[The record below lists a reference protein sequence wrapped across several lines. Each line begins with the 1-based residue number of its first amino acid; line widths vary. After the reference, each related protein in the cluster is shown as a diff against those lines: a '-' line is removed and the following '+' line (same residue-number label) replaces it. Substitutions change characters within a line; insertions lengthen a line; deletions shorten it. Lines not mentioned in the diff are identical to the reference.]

1 MVKEL
6 ETANSGERVAINR
19 RGRIIAVLLLMGMGF
34 AVVALRLVYLQVY
47 QRAALSVRA
56 ERQQERVVKLDPKR
70 GTIYDRMG
78 RELAVSLDVDSIY
91 GVPSG
96 IDNPRAVAQ
105 QLSHILREDRRG
117 LEQRLEGNK
126 QFVWLSRKVEPGK
139 AEKIREL
146 GNKEIGIR
154 LESKRF
160 YPKKSLA
167 GPVLGFLGMDNDG
180 LEGLELAYDKALRGV
195 SGWVLAE
202 KDAMGRTVFPGG
214 SGFQYKLPKPGHD
227 LLLTIDEVIQHIAE
241 KELDAALASSRA
253 KGGVCI
259 VMNPQT
265 GEVLALSVRSAA
277 FGKQAFNPNEPRR
290 SKPAEWRNRAV
301 TDAFEPGSIF
311 KPFLAAAALEER
323 VVHPLEYVDCSAGK
337 IQLADR
343 VIKDAHENGVLT
355 FTDVIAESSNVGTI
369 TVALRLGKERFAR
382 YIAAFGFGKKTGVD
396 IPGEIAG
403 QLKDCRLWS
412 GVSIG
417 SIAIGQE
424 VGVTPIQMASA
435 YCALA
440 NGGMLMK
447 PYLVSEIVDHDG
459 GEGRKFQA
467 EAVGRA
473 ITAETCAKVNKMLQR
488 VVETGTGQLARPAGY
503 TAAGKTGTA
512 QKIDQRTGKYSQK
525 DYVSSF
531 VGFTPANSPKLV
543 ILVMVDSPEGA
554 VHYGGSV
561 AGPVFK
567 AVAEQS
573 LAYLQVAPDE
583 VGGRMLLVER

>member
-1 MVKEL
+1 ME
-6 ETANSGERVAINR
+6 R
-19 RGRIIAVLLLMGMGF
+19 RGRILAVLLLMGMGF
-34 AVVALRLVYLQVY
+34 VCVALRLVYLQVY
-47 QRAALSVRA
+47 QRAELSVRA

-78 RELAVSLDVDSIY
+78 RELAVSLDVDSVY

-96 IDNPRAVAQ
+96 IDNPRPLAQ
-105 QLSHILREDRRG
+105 QLSRILREDRRG
-117 LEQRLEGNK
+117 LEQRLAGNK
-126 QFVWLSRKVEPGK
+126 QFVWLSRKVEPGR
-139 AEKIREL
+139 AEKIRAL

-160 YPKKSLA
+160 YPKKTLA
-167 GPVLGFLGMDNDG
+167 GPVLGFLGVENGG
-180 LEGLELAYDKALRGV
+180 LEGLELAYDKTLRGMN
-195 SGWVLAE
+195 GWVIAE

-214 SGFQYKLPKPGHD
+214 PGFQYKLPKPGHD
-227 LLLTIDEVIQHIAE
+227 ILLTIDEVIQHIAE
-241 KELDAALASSRA
+241 KELDSVLASTRA
-253 KGGVCI
+253 KGGVCL

-277 FGKQAFNPNEPRR
+277 NGKQAFNPNEPQR

-311 KPFLAAAALEER
+311 KPFLASAALEER
-323 VVHPLEYVDCSAGK
+323 VVHPLERIDCSAGE
-337 IQLADR
+337 IHLADR

-369 TVALRLGKERFAR
+369 QVALRLGKERFAK
-382 YIAAFGFGKKTGVD
+382 YITAFGFGKKTGVD
-396 IPGEIAG
+396 IPGEIPG
-403 QLKDCRLWS
+403 QLKDQHLWS

-424 VGVTPIQMASA
+424 IGVTPIQMASA

-447 PYLVSEIVDHDG
+447 PYIVSEIVDHDG
-459 GEGRKFQA
+459 GEGKKFQPQV
-467 EAVGRA
+467 VGRA
-473 ITAETCAKVNKMLQR
+473 ITEETCAKVNKMLQR
-488 VVETGTGQLARPAGY
+488 VVETGTGQKARPAAY

-512 QKIDQRTGKYSQK
+512 QKIDQRTGRYSQK

-531 VGFTPANSPKLV
+531 VGFAPANSPKLV
-543 ILVMVDSPEGA
+543 ILVMVDTPEGA

-573 LAYLQVAPDE
+573 LAYLQVAPDDM
-583 VGGRMLLVER
+583 GGRMLLVGR

>member
-1 MVKEL
+1 VREL
-6 ETANSGERVAINR
+6 SASAANTGGRLAING
-19 RGRIIAVLLLMGMGF
+19 RGRIIAVLLLMVMGF
-34 AVVALRLVYLQVY
+34 ALVALRLVYLQVY
-47 QRAALSVRA
+47 QRAELTVRA
-56 ERQQERVVKLDPKR
+56 GRQQERVVKLEPKR

-78 RELAVSLDVDSIY
+78 RELAVSLDVDSVY

-96 IDNPRAVAQ
+96 IDNPRAVAL
-105 QLSHILREDRRG
+105 QLSRILREDRRG
-117 LEQRLEGNK
+117 LEQRLAGNK
-126 QFVWLSRKVEPGK
+126 QFVWLSRKVEPAR
-139 AEKIREL
+139 AEKIKDL

-154 LESKRF
+154 LESRRF

-167 GPVLGFLGMDNDG
+167 GPVLGFLGVDNKG
-180 LEGLELAYDKALRGV
+180 LEGLELAYDKSLRGM

-214 SGFQYKLPKPGHD
+214 SGFQYRLPKPGHD
-227 LLLTIDEVIQHIAE
+227 IILTIDEVIQHIAE
-241 KELDAALASSRA
+241 KELDAALASSHA
-253 KGGVCI
+253 KGGVCL
-259 VMNPQT
+259 VMNPRT
-265 GEVLALSVRSAA
+265 GEVLALSVLSASRN
-277 FGKQAFNPNEPRR
+277 QAFNPNEPQR

-311 KPFLAAAALEER
+311 KPILASAALEER
-323 VVHPLEYVDCSAGK
+323 VVHPLERIDCSAGR

-343 VIKDAHENGVLT
+343 VIRDAHENGVLT

-369 TVALRLGKERFAR
+369 TVALRLGKERFAK
-382 YIAAFGFGKKTGVD
+382 YISAFGFGKKTGVD
-396 IPGEIAG
+396 IPGEISG
-403 QLKDCRLWS
+403 QLRDYRSWS

-424 VGVTPIQMASA
+424 IGVTPIQVASA

-447 PYLVSEIVDHDG
+447 PYLVSEIVDRG
-459 GEGRKFQA
+459 SEEGKKFQA
-467 EAVGRA
+467 QAVGRA
-473 ITAETCAKVNKMLQR
+473 ISEETCAKVNKMLQR
-488 VVETGTGQLARPAGY
+488 VVETGTGQKARPAGY

-512 QKIDQRTGKYSQK
+512 QKIDQRTGRYSQK

-543 ILVMVDSPEGA
+543 ILVMVDSPEGL

-583 VGGRMLLVER
+583 VESRMLLVGR

>member
-1 MVKEL
+1 M
-6 ETANSGERVAINR
+6 A
-19 RGRIIAVLLLMGMGF
+19 MGF
-34 AVVALRLVYLQVY
+34 ALVGLRLVYLQVY
-47 QRAALSVRA
+47 QRAELTVRA
-56 ERQQERVVKLDPKR
+56 GRQQERVVKLEPKR

-78 RELAVSLDVDSIY
+78 RELAVSLDVDSVY

-96 IDNPRAVAQ
+96 IDNPRAVAL
-105 QLSHILREDRRG
+105 QLSRILREDRRG
-117 LEQRLEGNK
+117 LEQRLAGNK
-126 QFVWLSRKVEPGK
+126 QFVWLSRKVEPAR
-139 AEKIREL
+139 AEKIKDL

-154 LESKRF
+154 LESRRF

-167 GPVLGFLGMDNDG
+167 GPVLGFLGVDNKG
-180 LEGLELAYDKALRGV
+180 LEGLELAYDKSLRGM
-195 SGWVLAE
+195 SGWVVAE

-214 SGFQYKLPKPGHD
+214 SGFQYRLPKPGHD
-227 LLLTIDEVIQHIAE
+227 IILTIDEVIQHIAE
-241 KELDAALASSRA
+241 KELDAALASSHA
-253 KGGVCI
+253 KGGVCL
-259 VMNPQT
+259 VMSPQT

-277 FGKQAFNPNEPRR
+277 HGNQAFNPNEPQR

-311 KPFLAAAALEER
+311 KPILASAALEEK
-323 VVHPLEYVDCSAGK
+323 VVHPLERIDCSAGK

-343 VIKDAHENGVLT
+343 VIRDAHENGVLT

-369 TVALRLGKERFAR
+369 TVALRLGKERFAK
-382 YIAAFGFGKKTGVD
+382 YISAFGFGKKTGVD
-396 IPGEIAG
+396 IPGEISG
-403 QLKDCRLWS
+403 QLRDYRSWS

-424 VGVTPIQMASA
+424 IGVTPIQVASA

-447 PYLVSEIVDHDG
+447 PYLVSEIVDHG
-459 GEGRKFQA
+459 SGEGKKFQA
-467 EAVGRA
+467 QTVGRA
-473 ITAETCAKVNKMLQR
+473 ITEETCAKVNKMLQR
-488 VVETGTGQLARPAGY
+488 VVETGTGQKARPAGY

-531 VGFTPANSPKLV
+531 VGFTPANAPKLV
-543 ILVMVDSPEGA
+543 ILVMVDSPEGL

-561 AGPVFK
+561 AGRVFK

-573 LAYLQVAPDE
+573 LAYLQVAPDDAE
-583 VGGRMLLVER
+583 NRMLLVGR

>member
-1 MVKEL
+1 MV
-6 ETANSGERVAINR
+6 
-19 RGRIIAVLLLMGMGF
+19 MGF
-34 AVVALRLVYLQVY
+34 ALVALRLVYLQVY
-47 QRAALSVRA
+47 QRAALTVRA

-78 RELAVSLDVDSIY
+78 RELAVSLDVDSVY

-105 QLSHILREDRRG
+105 QLSRILREDRRG
-117 LEQRLEGNK
+117 LEQRLAGNK
-126 QFVWLSRKVEPGK
+126 QFVWLSRKVEPGR

-146 GNKEIGIR
+146 GNKEIGLR
-154 LESKRF
+154 LEAKRF
-160 YPKKSLA
+160 YPKKALA
-167 GPVLGFLGMDNDG
+167 GPVLGFLGVDNEG
-180 LEGLELAYDKALRGV
+180 LEGLELTYDKALRGV

-214 SGFQYKLPKPGHD
+214 SGFQYRLPKPGHD
-227 LLLTIDEVIQHIAE
+227 IILTIDEVIQHIAE

-253 KGGVCI
+253 KGGVCL

-265 GEVLALSVRSAA
+265 GEVLALSVRSGLN
-277 FGKQAFNPNEPRR
+277 GKQAFNPNEPQR

-311 KPFLAAAALEER
+311 KPVLAAAALEER
-323 VVHPLEYVDCSAGK
+323 VVHPLEPIDCSAGK

-343 VIKDAHENGVLT
+343 VIRDAHENGVLT

-369 TVALRLGKERFAR
+369 TVALRLGKERFAK
-382 YIAAFGFGKKTGVD
+382 YISAFGFGKRTGVD
-396 IPGEIAG
+396 IPGEISG
-403 QLKDCRLWS
+403 QLKDYHLWS

-424 VGVTPIQMASA
+424 IGVTPMQVASA

-447 PYLVSEIVDHDG
+447 PYIVSEIVDAG
-459 GEGRKFQA
+459 GEGKKFQA
-467 EAVGRA
+467 QTMGRA
-473 ITAETCAKVNKMLQR
+473 ITGETCAKMNKILQR
-488 VVETGTGQLARPAGY
+488 VVETGTGQKARPAGY

-512 QKIDQRTGKYSQK
+512 QKIDVRTGKYSQK

-543 ILVMVDSPEGA
+543 ILVMVDTPEGT

-583 VGGRMLLVER
+583 VGSRMLLVGR

>member
-1 MVKEL
+1 
-6 ETANSGERVAINR
+6 
-19 RGRIIAVLLLMGMGF
+19 LLLMVMGF
-34 AVVALRLVYLQVY
+34 ALVALRLVYLQVY
-47 QRAALSVRA
+47 QRAALTVRA

-78 RELAVSLDVDSIY
+78 RELAVSLDVDSVY

-105 QLSHILREDRRG
+105 QLSRILREDRRG
-117 LEQRLEGNK
+117 LEQRLAGNK
-126 QFVWLSRKVEPGK
+126 QFVWLSRKVEPGR

-146 GNKEIGIR
+146 GNKEIGLR
-154 LESKRF
+154 LEAKRF
-160 YPKKSLA
+160 YPKKALA
-167 GPVLGFLGMDNDG
+167 GPVLGFLGMDNQG

-214 SGFQYKLPKPGHD
+214 SGFQYRLPKPGHD
-227 LLLTIDEVIQHIAE
+227 IILTIDEVIQHIAE

-253 KGGVCI
+253 KGGVCL

-265 GEVLALSVRSAA
+265 GEVLALSVRSGLN
-277 FGKQAFNPNEPRR
+277 GKQAFNPNEPQR

-311 KPFLAAAALEER
+311 KPILAAAALEER
-323 VVHPLEYVDCSAGK
+323 VVHPLEPIDCSAGK

-343 VIKDAHENGVLT
+343 VIRDAHENGVLT
-355 FTDVIAESSNVGTI
+355 FTDVIADSSNVGTI
-369 TVALRLGKERFAR
+369 TVALRLGKERFAK
-382 YIAAFGFGKKTGVD
+382 YISAFGFGKRTGVD
-396 IPGEIAG
+396 IPGEISG
-403 QLKDCRLWS
+403 QLKDYHLWS

-424 VGVTPIQMASA
+424 IGVTPIQMASA

-447 PYLVSEIVDHDG
+447 PYIVSEIVDAG
-459 GEGRKFQA
+459 GEGKKFQA
-467 EAVGRA
+467 QTMGRA
-473 ITAETCAKVNKMLQR
+473 ITGETCAKLNKILQR
-488 VVETGTGQLARPAGY
+488 VVEAGTGQKARPAGY

-512 QKIDQRTGKYSQK
+512 QKIDVRTGKYSQK

-543 ILVMVDSPEGA
+543 ILVMVDTPEGT

-583 VGGRMLLVER
+583 VGSRMLLVER

>member
-1 MVKEL
+1 
-6 ETANSGERVAINR
+6 
-19 RGRIIAVLLLMGMGF
+19 LLLMVMGF
-34 AVVALRLVYLQVY
+34 ALVALRLVYLQVY
-47 QRAALSVRA
+47 QRAELTVRA
-56 ERQQERVVKLDPKR
+56 GRQQERVVKLEPKR

-78 RELAVSLDVDSIY
+78 RELAVSLDVDSVY

-96 IDNPRAVAQ
+96 IDNPRAVAL
-105 QLSHILREDRRG
+105 QLSRILREDRRG
-117 LEQRLEGNK
+117 LEQRLAGNK
-126 QFVWLSRKVEPGK
+126 QFVWLSRKVEPAR
-139 AEKIREL
+139 AEKIKDL

-154 LESKRF
+154 LESRRF

-167 GPVLGFLGMDNDG
+167 GPVLGFLGVDNKG
-180 LEGLELAYDKALRGV
+180 LEGLELAYDKSLRGM

-214 SGFQYKLPKPGHD
+214 SGFQYRLPKPGHD
-227 LLLTIDEVIQHIAE
+227 IILTIDEVIQHIAE
-241 KELDAALASSRA
+241 KELDAALASSHA
-253 KGGVCI
+253 KGGVCL
-259 VMNPQT
+259 VMNPRT
-265 GEVLALSVRSAA
+265 GEVLALSVLSASRN
-277 FGKQAFNPNEPRR
+277 QAFNPNEPQR

-311 KPFLAAAALEER
+311 KPILASAALEER
-323 VVHPLEYVDCSAGK
+323 VVHPLERIDCSAGR

-343 VIKDAHENGVLT
+343 VIRDAHENGVLT

-369 TVALRLGKERFAR
+369 TVALRLGKERFAK
-382 YIAAFGFGKKTGVD
+382 YISAFGFGKKTGVD
-396 IPGEIAG
+396 IPGEISG
-403 QLKDCRLWS
+403 QLRDYRSWS

-424 VGVTPIQMASA
+424 IGVTPIQVASA

-447 PYLVSEIVDHDG
+447 PYLVSEIVDRG
-459 GEGRKFQA
+459 SEEGKKFQA
-467 EAVGRA
+467 QAVGRA
-473 ITAETCAKVNKMLQR
+473 ISEETCAKVNKMLQR
-488 VVETGTGQLARPAGY
+488 VVETGTGQKARPAGY

-512 QKIDQRTGKYSQK
+512 QKIDQRTGRYSQK

-543 ILVMVDSPEGA
+543 ILVMVDSPEGL

-573 LAYLQVAPDE
+573 LAYLQVAPDDVE
-583 VGGRMLLVER
+583 SRMLLVGR